1 MPLITI
7 SAKPFTGK
15 STLAANLKNFIVNNE
30 PGKDCIII
38 SDEEK
43 YKELEL
49 TRNEVYES
57 THVLEKRLRG
67 DLKAATEK
75 ALGRGVS

>member
-1 MPLITI
+1 MKLIAAKSSVLAFLI
-7 SAKPFTGK
+7 SFFT
-15 STLAANLKNFIVNNE
+15 L
-30 PGKDCIII
+30 

-75 ALGRGVS
+75 ALGRG